1 MIMPILTFS
10 QNLFNRFCPV
20 EKCRA
25 TPHCLYC
32 DSLTLNIFFLFILF
46 LNNKNS
52 LVVLTELLLSRN
64 TKRHLKTMQEDSAE

>member
-1 MIMPILTFS
+1 MIMSIVTFS
-10 QNLFNRFCPV
+10 QNFFNRFCPV

-25 TPHCLYC
+25 TPHCLYR